1 MKNFVLEKT
10 KYILNN
16 SWFGMLIPAGLH
28 QLLNNPEKPV
38 PVEKQFSSF
47 RSHPAETRNT
57 RKYPSRNR
65 P

>member
-1 MKNFVLEKT
+1 MKHFVLEKT

-16 SWFGMLIPAGLH
+16 SWFGLLIPVGLH
-28 QLLNNPEKPV
+28 QLLNSEKSSSSQ
-38 PVEKQFSSF
+38 EKTPGSF
-47 RSHPAETRNT
+47 RAHPAETRNT